1 MPKFKQGFNGGSYKC
16 RIEPE
21 YMLSQ
26 YEMDIIGRRNLQK
39 LLSVELGKNGM
50 LIYSSP
56 YHQTFRQKMAAGIDH
71 GMLWQMVRQ
80 IVELVQELRSAG
92 LSEQRVVFSPELIF
106 WDDMSQNAKFI
117 YYPVNG
123 EPCAYDVI
131 LFLHDLVF
139 SARLGGE
146 QQSMWNRWLKALE
159 QTGDYRGAYSR
170 LANMNIK
177 YASEKADQNLYIQK
191 DTSKT
196 ENKGF
201 SDGYVDDDEAET
213 GFDEDYDDEAE
224 TGFDEDY
231 DDEAQTGFDEN
242 YDDEAQTGFDEDYDD
257 EAQTGFDEGYDD
269 NYSYNGIPDDGEAMT
284 GLCQEEME
292 LTADGSNA
300 LDCADGTYLYDS
312 KSEQGLPRRKY
323 RSPRLIRRSTG
334 EFMWIETASF
344 SVGRSTQRANMCIP
358 GNSRISNIHAII
370 LKKGNTFYLKDNG
383 STNGTFLNGNKI
395 NPQMD
400 PVRLRSGDRIRLY
413 DEELEFIL

>member
-177 YASEKADQNLYIQK
+177 YASEKADQNLYTQK

-201 SDGYVDDDEAET
+201 SDGYADDDEAE
-213 GFDEDYDDEAE
+213 
-224 TGFDEDY
+224 
-231 DDEAQTGFDEN
+231 
-242 YDDEAQTGFDEDYDD
+242 TGFDEDYDD

-344 SVGRSTQRANMCIP
+344 SVGRSTQRADMCIP

>member
-177 YASEKADQNLYIQK
+177 YASENADQNLYTQK
-191 DTSKT
+191 DT
-196 ENKGF
+196 
-201 SDGYVDDDEAET
+201 
-213 GFDEDYDDEAE
+213 
-224 TGFDEDY
+224 
-231 DDEAQTGFDEN
+231 
-242 YDDEAQTGFDEDYDD
+242 
-257 EAQTGFDEGYDD
+257 
-269 NYSYNGIPDDGEAMT
+269 
-284 GLCQEEME
+284 
-292 LTADGSNA
+292 
-300 LDCADGTYLYDS
+300 
-312 KSEQGLPRRKY
+312 
-323 RSPRLIRRSTG
+323 
-334 EFMWIETASF
+334 
-344 SVGRSTQRANMCIP
+344 
-358 GNSRISNIHAII
+358 
-370 LKKGNTFYLKDNG
+370 
-383 STNGTFLNGNKI
+383 
-395 NPQMD
+395 
-400 PVRLRSGDRIRLY
+400 
-413 DEELEFIL
+413 